1 MRDMSRNASSA
12 SSGTPAVDRIRNK
25 KKKKRTFFS
34 KKNKDIVI
42 AVVEDSRQKNNIVEK
57 KKKKQPAAFKNAP
70 TEEELEKIAEKEEL
84 LTAKRAKR
92 GAFAAKIIKT
102 VMLVSCVYIIF
113 LIYGVLMTDFVYDSQ
128 GTVVPQVLSIEEIE
142 EKKKFQ
148 LILAQY
154 QKCRMLYENTLMI
167 DYRLQQGI
175 EDPLQLATEYEK
187 LIKDPSNV
195 NNMENLYQKTR
206 AMVIDTK
213 YTQVREL
220 MLAWLDDEGNYLSS
234 MSAAI
239 TNNDETTKQAAL
251 AYRDEVYNKFYI
263 LTQNIVSLGSN
274 VSGIDMYDIEE
285 WSPSGYIEKTI
296 NGTE

>member
-1 MRDMSRNASSA
+1 
-12 SSGTPAVDRIRNK
+12 
-25 KKKKRTFFS
+25 
-34 KKNKDIVI
+34 
-42 AVVEDSRQKNNIVEK
+42 
-57 KKKKQPAAFKNAP
+57 
-70 TEEELEKIAEKEEL
+70 
-84 LTAKRAKR
+84 
-92 GAFAAKIIKT
+92 
-102 VMLVSCVYIIF
+102 
-113 LIYGVLMTDFVYDSQ
+113 
-128 GTVVPQVLSIEEIE
+128 
-142 EKKKFQ
+142 
-148 LILAQY
+148 
-154 QKCRMLYENTLMI
+154 
-167 DYRLQQGI
+167 
-175 EDPLQLATEYEK
+175 
-187 LIKDPSNV
+187 
-195 NNMENLYQKTR
+195 MENLYQKTR